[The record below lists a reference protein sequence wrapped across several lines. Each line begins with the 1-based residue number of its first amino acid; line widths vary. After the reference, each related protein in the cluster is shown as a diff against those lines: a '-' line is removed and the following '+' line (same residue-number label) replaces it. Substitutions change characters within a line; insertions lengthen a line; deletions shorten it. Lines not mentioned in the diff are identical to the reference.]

1 MQIYELLNY
10 GMLFLL
16 PDINKLNGN
25 KSLNNIFQMLLTKL
39 NGACLNL
46 CPYESIM
53 KIFVNKP
60 KPISI

>member
-46 CPYESIM
+46 CPYESTM